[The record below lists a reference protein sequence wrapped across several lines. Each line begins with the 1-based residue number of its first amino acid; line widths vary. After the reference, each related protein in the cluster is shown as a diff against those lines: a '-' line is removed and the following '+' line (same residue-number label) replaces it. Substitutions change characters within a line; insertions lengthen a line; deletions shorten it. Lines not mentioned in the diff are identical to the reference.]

1 MSHDKSN
8 KSDPSTGH
16 EASRIEDL
24 ERTCFV
30 IMPFGLKEVDGREV
44 DFTAI
49 YKQLFEPAIN
59 AARTPVSGCV
69 DPQKSGGDVSGV
81 R

>member
-1 MSHDKSN
+1 MSHDKIN

-30 IMPFGLKEVDGREV
+30 IMPFGLKEVAGREV

-49 YKQLFEPAIN
+49 YEKLFEPA
-59 AARTPVSGCV
+59 TPLAGQLPPRLVTS
-69 DPQKSGGDVSGV
+69 KSPTLKVA
-81 R
+81 